1 MLLIGSVFQCL
12 DPALTIAAALA
23 HRNPFVL
30 PIDRKQ
36 EADDVKRSFAGDS
49 CR

>member
-1 MLLIGSVFQCL
+1 
-12 DPALTIAAALA
+12 
-23 HRNPFVL
+23 VL

-49 CR
+49 CRWLL